1 MTYFS
6 DGQKVQVAER
16 YGEIREV
23 NAQVINLQKLVSSV
37 KLENPSTVT
46 RSGPVFGLPVCWVP
60 RVNTLWEDGR
70 LQSPGHH

>member
-1 MTYFS
+1 MTYSS
-6 DGQKVQVAER
+6 DGQKVQVVER
-16 YGEIREV
+16 YDEIREI

-46 RSGPVFGLPVCWVP
+46 RSGLFFGLPVCWVP
-60 RVNTLWEDGR
+60 WLNPLWEDGR

>member
-1 MTYFS
+1 MTYSS

-16 YGEIREV
+16 YGEIREI

-46 RSGPVFGLPVCWVP
+46 RSGPVFGLPVCWGP
-60 RVNTLWEDGR
+60 WMNTLWEDGR